1 MNDNIPAGAQSDP
14 DAYTDKSVF
23 VPPSGG
29 NILNAFTGF
38 LSKAADTAID
48 VFAIRNTGGGAVG
61 SVYPTGQV
69 NPAAA
74 ASQNNSATEAAK
86 FGETARTTQLV
97 IGGVA
102 IAAMLMAF
110 VVVTRGSRR
119 K

>member
-1 MNDNIPAGAQSDP
+1 MNDNTTAGAQADP
-14 DAYTDKSVF
+14 EAYTDKSVF

-29 NILNAFTGF
+29 GILNAFTGF

-48 VFAIRNTGGGAVG
+48 VFAIRNTGGGSVG

-74 ASQNNSATEAAK
+74 ASQNNANAEAARYDAQ
-86 FGETARTTQLV
+86 ARTTQLI

-102 IAAMLMAF
+102 VSAMLMAF
-110 VVVTRGSRR
+110 VYVTRTSR